1 MTFLKLNARLIGGIV
16 IIGSIFIIIVPI
28 LILANEGQISSED
41 VPQNLV
47 RPFAFEQRSGLS
59 FLVVAGALVLFLYLY
74 SKKRKN
80 VKK

>member
-28 LILANEGQISSED
+28 LVLANEEQISSED

>member
-16 IIGSIFIIIVPI
+16 VLGSIFIIIVPI

-59 FLVVAGALVLFLYLY
+59 FLVVAGILAIYLY
-74 SKKRKN
+74 FNTKKKRNSKK
-80 VKK
+80 